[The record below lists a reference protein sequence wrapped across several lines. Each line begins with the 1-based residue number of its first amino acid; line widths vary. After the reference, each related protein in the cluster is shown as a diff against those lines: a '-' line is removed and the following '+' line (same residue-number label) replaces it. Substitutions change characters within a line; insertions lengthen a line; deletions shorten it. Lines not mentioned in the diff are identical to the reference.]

1 MSNRQAIS
9 KTLERLLAATS
20 AKPAGKNQWSAPCP
34 AHDDSSPSLSIGL
47 KNDSIGL
54 TCHAGCSV
62 DAICKAVGI
71 QVADLGGRQRA
82 AKPAA
87 KPKPLTV
94 TIPQLSDAE
103 LAEARTAAGK
113 LGPHKLTGYR
123 LKSLFPYRTAKGAVW
138 CYRARYDNASG
149 EKQILPFHWNG
160 ADWVKGE
167 PRVPR
172 GGKPLYCL
180 PETLATDG
188 PVFVVEGEKCV
199 NALRALELAATTSG
213 GAKSAGK
220 ADWSPLA
227 GRSCII
233 WPDNDEPGDGYA
245 ADVGE
250 ALAALGCAV
259 TCIDLAALDLPGDGY
274 DAADWLQ
281 DNPKA
286 KARDVLALPTV
297 ALRGSE
303 PEVTLIR
310 AADVQAKPVDWLW
323 DGWLARSMLH
333 ILAGDGGTGKT
344 TLSLSLAA
352 AVSQGGR
359 LPDGTKA
366 AQGNV
371 LFWTGE
377 DALAEVLIP
386 RLQEAGAD
394 MTRVFFVRDVGEGRE
409 RRAFDP
415 ATDVYALEQQARRIG
430 GVALVVVDPIA
441 SAVAG
446 DSHKNTEVRR
456 GLQPLVDLG
465 EALGAAVL
473 GITHFSKNSSSRRA
487 TERIIGSVAFSALAR
502 VSMVTVMGKDGACRF
517 VRSKSNVGPQG
528 DGFEYRIEV
537 ADRELDGKA
546 TKVSSVAWGGPL
558 YGRADELLEQV
569 EAKRLQRDEA
579 CDWLYQLL
587 KGGPITSK
595 ELKAKAADD
604 GVAWRTVE
612 RAKEQL
618 DVIAERQGVKGKGRG
633 VGDWIWRLPASS
645 REAAGVAKASP
656 QPKRPATKYSG

>member
-1 MSNRQAIS
+1 MSNRQATS

-20 AKPAGKNQWSAPCP
+20 AKPAGKGQWSAPCP
-34 AHDDSSPSLSIGL
+34 AHDDSSPSLSIGF
-47 KNDSIGL
+47 KNGAIGL

-62 DAICKAVGI
+62 DAICKTVGI
-71 QVADLGGRQRA
+71 KVADLGGRQRA
-82 AKPAA
+82 TKPAA
-87 KPKPLTV
+87 KPKPLTLSV
-94 TIPQLSDAE
+94 PPLSDAE

-123 LKSLFPYRTAKGAVW
+123 LKSLFPYRTAKGDVW
-138 CYRARYDNASG
+138 CYRARYDNTSG
-149 EKQILPFHWNG
+149 EKRILPFHWNG

-167 PRVPR
+167 PRAPR

-199 NALRALELAATTSG
+199 DALRALGLAATTSG

-227 GRSCII
+227 GRNCII

-245 ADVGE
+245 ADAGE

-259 TCIDLAALDLPGDGY
+259 TCIDLESLDLPGDGY

-323 DGWLARSMLH
+323 EGWLARSMLH

-344 TLSLSLAA
+344 TLALSLAA

-359 LPDGTKA
+359 LPDGTKS

-430 GVALVVVDPIA
+430 GVALVVVDPT
-441 SAVAG
+441 S
-446 DSHKNTEVRR
+446 
-456 GLQPLVDLG
+456 P
-465 EALGAAVL
+465 
-473 GITHFSKNSSSRRA
+473 
-487 TERIIGSVAFSALAR
+487 
-502 VSMVTVMGKDGACRF
+502 RF
-517 VRSKSNVGPQG
+517 
-528 DGFEYRIEV
+528 
-537 ADRELDGKA
+537 
-546 TKVSSVAWGGPL
+546 
-558 YGRADELLEQV
+558 
-569 EAKRLQRDEA
+569 
-579 CDWLYQLL
+579 
-587 KGGPITSK
+587 
-595 ELKAKAADD
+595 
-604 GVAWRTVE
+604 
-612 RAKEQL
+612 
-618 DVIAERQGVKGKGRG
+618 
-633 VGDWIWRLPASS
+633 
-645 REAAGVAKASP
+645 
-656 QPKRPATKYSG
+656 

>member
-1 MSNRQAIS
+1 MTNRTATS

-20 AKPAGKNQWSAPCP
+20 AKLSHKNQWNAPCP
-34 AHDDSSPSLSIGL
+34 AHKDDSPSLSIGL
-47 KNDSIGL
+47 KNGAIGVY
-54 TCHAGCSV
+54 CHAGCSV
-62 DAICKAVGI
+62 ESICNAVGI
-71 QVADLGGRQRA
+71 KVADLGGRQHAPKVA
-82 AKPAA
+82 AKA
-87 KPKPLTV
+87 KPLTL
-94 TIPQLSDAE
+94 TIPPLSDAE
-103 LAEARTAAGK
+103 LAQARKAASD
-113 LGPHKLTGYR
+113 LGPHKMTGYR
-123 LKSLFPYRTAKGAVW
+123 LKSLFPYRTAKGGVW
-138 CYRARYDNASG
+138 CYRARYDATGG

-160 ADWVKGE
+160 IDWARGE
-167 PRVPR
+167 PRTPR
-172 GGKPLYCL
+172 AGKPLYCL

-199 NALRALELAATTSG
+199 DALRALGLAATTSG

-227 GRSCII
+227 GRNCII

-245 ADVGE
+245 NDVGD
-250 ALAALGCAV
+250 ALTALGCAV
-259 TCIDLAALDLPGDGY
+259 ACVDVATLDLPGDGY
-274 DAADWLQ
+274 DAADWLA

-303 PEVTLIR
+303 PEVSLIC
-310 AADVQAKPVDWLW
+310 AADVEAKPVDWIW
-323 DGWLARSMLH
+323 EGWLARSMLH

-352 AVSQGGR
+352 TVSKGGQ
-359 LPDGTKA
+359 LPDGTRA
-366 AQGNV
+366 PQGNV

-394 MTRVFFVRDVGEGRE
+394 MTRVYFVRDVGEGRD

-528 DGFEYRIEV
+528 DGFEYSIQVTER
-537 ADRELDGKA
+537 DLDGKA
-546 TKVSSVAWGGPL
+546 AKVSRVAWGGPL
-558 YGRADELLEQV
+558 SGRADELLEQV
-569 EAKRLQRDEA
+569 ESKRLQRDEA

-587 KGGPITSK
+587 KDGPVTSK
-595 ELKAKAADD
+595 ELKAKAVED

-618 DVIAERQGVKGKGRG
+618 EVIAERQGVKGKGRG
-633 VGDWIWRLPASS
+633 VGDWVWRLAVSG
-645 REAAGVAKASP
+645 REVA
-656 QPKRPATKYSG
+656 QYRRER